1 MFGPEE
7 EKASNEPVM
16 TEAWVYVNNSHL
28 QRLHIHYAVIRG
40 TFSRTDANILNNAN

>member
-7 EKASNEPVM
+7 ENASNETVM
-16 TEAWVYVNNSHL
+16 MDDSHL
-28 QRLHIHYAVIRG
+28 QRLHIHYAVMRG